1 MPQESQQ
8 SSSSKVEKDTFVTSK
23 SASCSFVKEESNL
36 PEESHKSI
44 SEVN

>member
-8 SSSSKVEKDTFVTSK
+8 SSSSKVEKDTFDASG
-23 SASCSFVKEESNL
+23 SASCSFVKEASNL
-36 PEESHKSI
+36 PEESHESI